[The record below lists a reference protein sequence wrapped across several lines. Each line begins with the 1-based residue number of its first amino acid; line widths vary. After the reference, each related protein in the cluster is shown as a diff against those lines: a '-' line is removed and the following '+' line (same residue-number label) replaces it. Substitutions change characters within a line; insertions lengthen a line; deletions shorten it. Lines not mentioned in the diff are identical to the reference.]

1 MLPDEESIYPPPVL
15 RKDIMKLQLFMGC
28 FARKRVRHDSTNN
41 LNKKYKLFCKKCL
54 TIPCGSGIVNKL
66 SQGIAFEMLKNK
78 IVFRKFK
85 LTVDN
90 RLNL

>member
-1 MLPDEESIYPPPVL
+1 MIE
-15 RKDIMKLQLFMGC
+15 
-28 FARKRVRHDSTNN
+28 NN
-41 LNKKYKLFCKKCL
+41 VIKKYKFFCKKCL
-54 TIPCGSGIVNKL
+54 TISYDSGIVNKL
-66 SQGIAFEMLKNK
+66 SQGIASEILKNK

>member
-1 MLPDEESIYPPPVL
+1 MFTFVKIDREIILEKVSND
-15 RKDIMKLQLFMGC
+15 
-28 FARKRVRHDSTNN
+28 N
-41 LNKKYKLFCKKCL
+41 LCKKYGFFVKKCL

-66 SQGIAFEMLKNK
+66 SQGIASEILKNK

>member
-1 MLPDEESIYPPPVL
+1 MFTFVKIDREIILEKVSND
-15 RKDIMKLQLFMGC
+15 
-28 FARKRVRHDSTNN
+28 N
-41 LNKKYKLFCKKCL
+41 LYKKYGFFCKKCL
-54 TIPCGSGIVNKL
+54 TIPCDSGIVNKL
-66 SQGIAFEMLKNK
+66 SQGIASEILKNK

>member
-1 MLPDEESIYPPPVL
+1 MFTFVKIDREIILEKVSND
-15 RKDIMKLQLFMGC
+15 
-28 FARKRVRHDSTNN
+28 N
-41 LNKKYKLFCKKCL
+41 LYKKYEFFCKKCL

-66 SQGIAFEMLKNK
+66 SQGIASEILKNK